1 MPKRNA
7 GDDLVDRGPGTT
19 CVSKCFPFSRLR
31 HRGEMSALLTNRPS
45 PARNWKLKSGS
56 QPVSCIFCKETHFVT
71 ANTFSWLSSCPSYIV
86 LSKKKK
92 FQKQRCLTRLRGIF
106 VSKTMQFKVGVVN
119 RSGCFFRCTMCP
131 AFIQP
136 DLSAAC
142 ETPVLHGSQNLL
154 EKSTQEIFSHKSQ
167 SNHFE
172 LFIFLYLRCVA
183 ASFKTWE
190 AVEE

>member
-1 MPKRNA
+1 MFPIFKTPTQGRDV
-7 GDDLVDRGPGTT
+7 GPVDQQTIP
-19 CVSKCFPFSRLR
+19 CK
-31 HRGEMSALLTNRPS
+31 
-45 PARNWKLKSGS
+45 KLKIEIWVTAG
-56 QPVSCIFCKETHFVT
+56 QQTVSCIFCKETHFVT

-183 ASFKTWE
+183 ASFKT
-190 AVEE
+190 

>member
-1 MPKRNA
+1 M
-7 GDDLVDRGPGTT
+7 
-19 CVSKCFPFSRLR
+19 
-31 HRGEMSALLTNRPS
+31 
-45 PARNWKLKSGS
+45 
-56 QPVSCIFCKETHFVT
+56 
-71 ANTFSWLSSCPSYIV
+71 
-86 LSKKKK
+86 
-92 FQKQRCLTRLRGIF
+92 
-106 VSKTMQFKVGVVN
+106 SKTMQFKVGVVN

-183 ASFKTWE
+183 ASFKT
-190 AVEE
+190 

>member
-1 MPKRNA
+1 MSTRHHAK

-19 CVSKCFPFSRLR
+19 CVSKCFKTPTQGRDVGPVDQQTISCK
-31 HRGEMSALLTNRPS
+31 
-45 PARNWKLKSGS
+45 KLKIEIWVTAG
-56 QPVSCIFCKETHFVT
+56 QQTVSCIFCKETHFVT
-71 ANTFSWLSSCPSYIV
+71 ANTFSWLSPCPSYIV

-183 ASFKTWE
+183 ASFKT
-190 AVEE
+190 

>member
-56 QPVSCIFCKETHFVT
+56 QPDNRPSRASSVKKPT
-71 ANTFSWLSSCPSYIV
+71 LSLPT
-86 LSKKKK
+86 LSPGSPLAPLTLYCQRKRSFKSSVASQDWGGSLC
-92 FQKQRCLTRLRGIF
+92 QKQCNLKLELSTDLD
-106 VSKTMQFKVGVVN
+106 V
-119 RSGCFFRCTMCP
+119 FFRCTMCP

-154 EKSTQEIFSHKSQ
+154 EKSTQEIF
-167 SNHFE
+167 
-172 LFIFLYLRCVA
+172 LFSSFTLHVSILFLLG
-183 ASFKTWE
+183 FGWDGHLF
-190 AVEE
+190 